1 MIVSYIKNV
10 YFRPEIKKSGDQ
22 FHIFSNLNYQHIKYI
37 EKKEKNFEIKI
48 YYNYYNKTLVKTIY
62 TDNI

>member
-1 MIVSYIKNV
+1 MIDSNNV

-37 EKKEKNFEIKI
+37 EKKTEKIFEIK
-48 YYNYYNKTLVKTIY
+48 NLL
-62 TDNI
+62 